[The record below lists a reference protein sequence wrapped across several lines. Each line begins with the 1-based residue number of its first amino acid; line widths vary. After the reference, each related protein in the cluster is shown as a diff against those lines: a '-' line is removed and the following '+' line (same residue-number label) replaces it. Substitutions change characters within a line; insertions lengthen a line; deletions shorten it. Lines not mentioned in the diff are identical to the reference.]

1 MRIELKKGEL
11 CLARERER
19 EIMLQNLHFGCERRG
34 AEREGRVGVM
44 KILGVSKPWRH
55 SYGDYKGIEI
65 FAEKKNKRE
74 KTELAYSSITMLER
88 ERWINGTTIAHKYS
102 T

>member
-1 MRIELKKGEL
+1 
-11 CLARERER
+11 
-19 EIMLQNLHFGCERRG
+19 MLQNLHFGCERRG

-65 FAEKKNKRE
+65 FAEIKNKRE
-74 KTELAYSSITMLER
+74 
-88 ERWINGTTIAHKYS
+88 
-102 T
+102 